1 MKLTG
6 GKWERI
12 SWDQGMTEITA
23 KLQDIRKKSGPD
35 ALHINFSAHQS
46 NENGFAVRK
55 WAAMWGTNNVDFQA
69 RI

>member
-1 MKLTG
+1 
-6 GKWERI
+6 
-12 SWDQGMTEITA
+12 MTEITA

-35 ALHINFSAHQS
+35 ALHFNFSAHQS